1 MRKTWKLVTSIALF
15 CLLLPTVVYGQDYTP
30 DSLSLTVYSDGSVDV
45 EYVIE
50 PDTTQAQVNVSL
62 IGEGY
67 QDILVVD
74 PDGIILDWGFIDDG
88 IEVDSLGSTSLTI
101 TYTTDSITNKIGS
114 QWSISLDSEIPILY
128 TLPAGAVLVGLNPAP
143 TGISIIDNKAIITMP
158 VGLSSISYLIGT
170 TGTKEHALVLLNTAR
185 ADVEEALGGGIVVDE
200 AEGLLA
206 QATQAYQNEQYAQSE
221 EYSTQASESV
231 EETVAQAGDALTSI
245 NALESIIES
254 RRDQIAPETITEAQ
268 NMLEQAETSYETGDY
283 TEAQQD
289 AEDAYDLVSDA
300 PVVEQGGNM
309 TLYLAAAA
317 IIVIIGV
324 GYWFMSQRGENT
336 VQKPDSKQPEV
347 DLDMVFRKNPHLR
360 TDDKAVLRFLE
371 ETGGAFITEVRERFD
386 IPKSSA
392 WRMVRRLEED
402 GIIISSKVGRETYLQ
417 LRGEDEL

>member
-1 MRKTWKLVTSIALF
+1 MRKILKLWTSIALF
-15 CLLLPTVVYGQDYTP
+15 CLLMPTMVYGQDYTL
-30 DSLSLTVYSDGSVDV
+30 DTLSLNIYSDGNVDV

-50 PDTTQAQVNVSL
+50 PDIIQAQVNVTL
-62 IGEGY
+62 IGENY
-67 QDILVVD
+67 QDVLAVD
-74 PDGIILDWGFIDDG
+74 PDGILLDWTFIDTG

-101 TYTTDSITNKIGS
+101 TYTTDSITSKTGS
-114 QWSISLDSEIPILY
+114 QWSISLESEIPVLY

-143 TGISIIDNKAIITMP
+143 TGISIIENQAIITMP
-158 VGLSSISYLIGT
+158 AGVSSISYLIGT

-185 ADVEEALGGGIVVDE
+185 ADVEEALSNGLVIDE

-221 EYSTQASESV
+221 EYSSQSSESV
-231 EETVAQAGDALTSI
+231 DEIVALAGDALTSI

-254 RRDQIAPETITEAQ
+254 RRDQIASDTTSEAQ
-268 NMLEQAETSYETGDY
+268 NMLDQAEIKYEAGDY
-283 TEAQQD
+283 TEAQED
-289 AEDAYDLVSDA
+289 AEEAYNLVSNA
-300 PVVEQGGNM
+300 SVEEQGGNM
-309 TLYLAAAA
+309 TLYLAGAV
-317 IIVIIGV
+317 IVIVIGA
-324 GYWFMSQRGENT
+324 GYWFMSQRGEPSL
-336 VQKPDSKQPEV
+336 QKPDAQQPEV